1 MNLFFSVCIYNVKRI
16 KDKQKC
22 EAEKRKHPWPVTSD
36 PWLQSLSSW
45 LFRCASQTWRWQ
57 RRNSP
62 FTTAAQ
68 FRSCRD
74 DGRELPAAP
83 ASAHCCITAASL
95 LHHDTNTRLFFCL
108 GQFANVFFFLF
119 CRFAVARCQGCVSSR
134 WGCNWCIH
142 EHVCTHKHTCS
153 QGVTIY
159 NQNVSPRGRFLSFAC
174 AQLRALCKLY
184 IFQEWRTHLYSSS
197 K

>member
-1 MNLFFSVCIYNVKRI
+1 MMIV
-16 KDKQKC
+16 DMHQ
-22 EAEKRKHPWPVTSD
+22 HPWPVTSD

-74 DGRELPAAP
+74 DGRELPAP
-83 ASAHCCITAASL
+83 AM
-95 LHHDTNTRLFFCL
+95 HHYNDTRQFVFLGNLQFFW
-108 GQFANVFFFLF
+108 FFFFSLF
-119 CRFAVARCQGCVSSR
+119 WLFAVARCQGCVSSR

-142 EHVCTHKHTCS
+142 EHVCTHEHTCS

-159 NQNVSPRGRFLSFAC
+159 NRNVSPRGRFLSFAC
-174 AQLRALCKLY
+174 AHLRALCVLY
-184 IFQEWRTHLYSSS
+184 I
-197 K
+197 